1 MINTVIINCT
11 FFNNCSIEEINMS
24 MYHLYRR
31 IVSAKESAQHL
42 LEKYWQ
48 LLDITD
54 RRYIKYDDVWKSRI
68 LFSEWLTTS
77 KSAKSTLKQQLN
89 GPKIVFF
96 FYGDFLFE
104 YNNEGK
110 FIQTQIYMLFYL
122 LLGNIWIVGRR

>member
-1 MINTVIINCT
+1 
-11 FFNNCSIEEINMS
+11 

-42 LEKYWQ
+42 LEKYEQ

-54 RRYIKYDDVWKSRI
+54 RRYIKYDDVWNSRI

-110 FIQTQIYMLFYL
+110 FIQTQIYMLFYFTTGEYLDSWKKIKVIL
-122 LLGNIWIVGRR
+122 LQ